1 MRRTG
6 ACGFPAAWGEEPAG
20 RGQNDQNDTCEI
32 INIGKWKTEG
42 SLAWKFS

>member
-1 MRRTG
+1 MCRTG

-20 RGQNDQNDTCEI
+20 RGQSDTCEI

-42 SLAWKFS
+42 SLTWKFS